1 MVGVVGVPVGGLGI
15 YKERMIKPYIIYDV
29 YNILTHRTYGLWSK
43 RIGWRWFA
51 WLWSIGMANN
61 GDSDGSLL
69 GAGSLCALAA

>member
-15 YKERMIKPYIIYDV
+15 YKESMIEHEYVYI
-29 YNILTHRTYGLWSK
+29 YNMLTHRTYGLWSK
-43 RIGWRWFA
+43 RIGWRWFT
-51 WLWSIGMANN
+51 WLWPIGMTDN